1 MNIQNCGI
9 IFILSENATVSQ
21 CPYKF
26 NERQMTKELDN
37 SQRIKFPFGFN
48 ILFTVGGGAVLNCSC
63 I

>member
-48 ILFTVGGGAVLNCSC
+48 ILFKVGGGLY
-63 I
+63 